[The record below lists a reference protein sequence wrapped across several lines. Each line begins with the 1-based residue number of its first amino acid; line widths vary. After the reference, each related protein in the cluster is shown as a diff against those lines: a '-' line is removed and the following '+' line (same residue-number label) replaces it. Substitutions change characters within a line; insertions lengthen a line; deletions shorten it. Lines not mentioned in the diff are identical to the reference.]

1 MYNVHKQMEEHVRT
15 TTTSPWAW
23 TLRWW
28 INLLSIEK
36 CSNYMCVQV
45 QYNNERKYILV
56 RMCALV
62 TVHFYIFV
70 FFVVGLGRCC
80 CSYSS
85 IVLFSL
91 MVGTDSISKSVIP
104 TSCSFMYCIALF
116 VLSARGKKK
125 KTNQFNI
132 FDHCTEMVD
141 DTFRT
146 NTSCIAR
153 SHELVL
159 DWVLFCANITQIAIY
174 PNGRNNASVEICD
187 AITNQR
193 KDRNVKCW
201 FKNEKH
207 SYCLSVCAHRQIS
220 GKGIVPTVLTK
231 RQIVARHLV
240 DMHSR
245 VWLTLH
251 NSAQYKQTMTKKN
264 RYFQQLGEWRT
275 TFSRKKTLLV

>member
-1 MYNVHKQMEEHVRT
+1 MYTNKWRNMYERRQHHHEHEHCGGESICCPSKSVRITCVSRFNIIMKGNTFWSGCVHW
-15 TTTSPWAW
+15 SPC
-23 TLRWW
+23 
-28 INLLSIEK
+28 IFIFLL
-36 CSNYMCVQV
+36 
-45 QYNNERKYILV
+45 
-56 RMCALV
+56 
-62 TVHFYIFV
+62 F
-70 FFVVGLGRCC
+70 CC
-80 CSYSS
+80 WSWSLLLLLQQHS
-85 IVLFSL
+85 FEFSL
-91 MVGTDSISKSVIP
+91 MVGTDSISKSVIS

-193 KDRNVKCW
+193 KDRSVKCW
-201 FKNEKH
+201 FKWKTFILFV
-207 SYCLSVCAHRQIS
+207 CLCTPS
-220 GKGIVPTVLTK
+220 
-231 RQIVARHLV
+231 
-240 DMHSR
+240 
-245 VWLTLH
+245 
-251 NSAQYKQTMTKKN
+251 N
-264 RYFQQLGEWRT
+264 
-275 TFSRKKTLLV
+275 